1 MGRSPV
7 IRKDLPCPSCGS
19 HHVVKCGR
27 WPGKQKYLCRNCGR
41 YFLGDAHL
49 HHPKWKVEQVLK
61 MYSNGMRM
69 RAISRVLG
77 VPLGHRVHLD

>member
-1 MGRSPV
+1 LELGNNIS
-7 IRKDLPCPSCGS
+7 CPLAGTI
-19 HHVVKCGR
+19 
-27 WPGKQKYLCRNCGR
+27 
-41 YFLGDAHL
+41 LGDAHL